1 MDLKINKEFIRK
13 CNFKGRGGKENQ
25 VISCFTNNLVKENAE
40 LFDCIDVDSKEK
52 YELKKQRNQ
61 QWLDPRKFFNL
72 SNDDKKI
79 TMVFVLYDSTGIC
92 DIIATIKLGD
102 FVNLLYSKEHLKSA
116 KNYATKFPKD
126 QIKSG
131 VKIRDFIKDNKNK
144 VKILWKSN

>member
-1 MDLKINKEFIRK
+1 MALKINKEFIRK

-25 VISCFTNNLVKENAE
+25 IISCFTNNLVKENAE